1 MCVIYIYIVGLLWNN
16 SRDSWKFSAVFPSA
30 AAPWQKQQRQLTAT
44 YWLSGWEAA
53 RTSLPSAEMKA
64 GELLNFQG
72 ASGAPGEV
80 ADSSAAKVSSKSPQ
94 KSWALALLPSA
105 LTRCQVG
112 FSRRGCKTSNMHLSQ
127 GCYSPPSWEVTTA
140 TLHHS
145 NRRRGNN
152 PFPQNRALFAIVA
165 WGHPSREELVLFPE

>member
-1 MCVIYIYIVGLLWNN
+1 ML
-16 SRDSWKFSAVFPSA
+16 FPSA
-30 AAPWQKQQRQLTAT
+30 AAQWQKQQRQLTT
-44 YWLSGWEAA
+44 TCWLSGWEAA
-53 RTSLPSAEMKA
+53 RTSVPSTEMKA

-72 ASGAPGEV
+72 ASAAPGEV

-94 KSWALALLPSA
+94 KSWALALLPSV

-127 GCYSPPSWEVTTA
+127 GRYFPPSWEVTMA

-145 NRRRGNN
+145 NRRKGNN
-152 PFPQNRALFAIVA
+152 PFPQNTALF
-165 WGHPSREELVLFPE
+165 GDFCYCSMRSPQQRGTCTFSRVTKIAVSWLFLSNTSQE